1 MRRLLFLLAALLFLS
16 TAGVSHAQVAV
27 IAHQDAS
34 VDEANAETLKAIY
47 LLEQSKWDDGSEIVR
62 FDLNSEGSTKTV
74 FYDHIGQSVSDV
86 KKVWLRK
93 KLSGEAQPPEKV
105 SSDQMIDKVSS
116 TSAAIGYVP
125 ADAVTDAVKVIATIE

>member
-1 MRRLLFLLAALLFLS
+1 MRRLLLS
-16 TAGVSHAQVAV
+16 TTLLLLGFVGTSYAQVAV
-27 IAHQDAS
+27 IAHQDVP
-34 VDEANAETLKAIY
+34 VDEADAETLKDIY
-47 LLEQSKWDDGSEIVR
+47 LLEQNKWDDGARVVR
-62 FDLNSEGSTKTV
+62 FDLNSEGNTKTA

-105 SSDQMIDKVSS
+105 SSDQMIDKVSG

-125 ADAVTDAVKVIATIE
+125 ADAVTDAVKVIATVE

>member
-1 MRRLLFLLAALLFLS
+1 MRRLLLS
-16 TAGVSHAQVAV
+16 TTLLLLGFVGTSYAQVAV
-27 IAHQDAS
+27 IAHQDVP
-34 VDEANAETLKAIY
+34 VDEADAETLKDIY
-47 LLEQSKWDDGSEIVR
+47 LLEQNKWDDGARVVR
-62 FDLNSEGSTKTV
+62 FDLNSEGNTKTA
-74 FYDHIGQSVSDV
+74 FYDHVGQSVSDV

-93 KLSGEAQPPEKV
+93 KLSGAAQPPEKV